1 MDDKSPPPYPPPSVL
16 TAPSE
21 ASTSTPFRTT
31 FASLSMHMG
40 DRLRLLN
47 FPPEIIAIIRQ
58 TISTS
63 WPRGLQSEM
72 LYHGSH
78 EFKLRGYPW
87 RGHGEEGILSRRL
100 MSRILSSLQTAGWLL
115 TVVTDVSK
123 KLTDLDTLVFR
134 HAPSDRPDTSA
145 GLEWLC
151 VHFSMGDK
159 LKLIDAPED
168 IKQAIVGLSRRM
180 QMLQLHKPY
189 QGKGNAGNAYEIKM
203 VGYPWLATGG
213 ETMLARQFVL
223 ALLGILEEHGWSIY
237 ASIDQ
242 KAQGEDSGDLDTWHC
257 VKTKGWTPGMPVF
270 HR

>member
-1 MDDKSPPPYPPPSVL
+1 MDDKSLPPYPTIL
-16 TAPSE
+16 KAPSD
-21 ASTSTPFRTT
+21 ASTSTSFRTT
-31 FASLSMHMG
+31 FAFVSMHMG

-123 KLTDLDTLVFR
+123 KLTDLDT
-134 HAPSDRPDTSA
+134 RPRIDQTR
-145 GLEWLC
+145 
-151 VHFSMGDK
+151 
-159 LKLIDAPED
+159 LKLIDAPDD
-168 IKQAIVGLSRRM
+168 IKKAIVGLSQRM
-180 QMLQLHKPY
+180 QMLKLHKPY
-189 QGKGNAGNAYEIKM
+189 QGAGNAYEITM
-203 VGYPWLATGG
+203 LGYPWLATGG
-213 ETMLARQFVL
+213 ETMLARQFLL
-223 ALLGILEEHGWSIY
+223 ALLGVLEEHGWSIY

-242 KAQGEDSGDLDTWHC
+242 TAKIGENSGDLDTWHC
-257 VKTKGWTPGMPVF
+257 VRTKGWTPGMPVF